1 MSEKKKIKKKELLR
15 RIEDLELKVDV
26 LRDKL
31 KSLGAHVQTPVIPF
45 LYTSTENTQPIC
57 PQCGI
62 DPNKSGSGTCTSLN
76 CPYSL
81 KITC

>member
-15 RIEDLELKVDV
+15 RIEDLELKVEV

-31 KSLGAHVQTPVIPF
+31 KSLGSHVQTPVIPF

-62 DPNKSGSGTCTSLN
+62 DPNKGGTCTSTN

>member
-15 RIEDLELKVDV
+15 RIEDLELKVEV

-31 KSLGAHVQTPVIPF
+31 KSLGAHVQTPVAPLRF
-45 LYTSTENTQPIC
+45 YTSENTQPIC

-62 DPNKSGSGTCTSLN
+62 DPNKGGTCMSVN

>member
-1 MSEKKKIKKKELLR
+1 MSEKKIKKKELLR
-15 RIEDLELKVDV
+15 RIEDLELKVEV

-31 KSLGAHVQTPVIPF
+31 KSLGTHVQTPVAPLRF
-45 LYTSTENTQPIC
+45 YTSENTQPIC

-62 DPNKSGSGTCTSLN
+62 DPNKSGSGTCMSVN

>member
-1 MSEKKKIKKKELLR
+1 MDTKKKKIKKKALLR
-15 RIEDLELKVDV
+15 RIEDLEYKLLVLK
-26 LRDKL
+26 DKVAA
-31 KSLGAHVQTPVIPF
+31 LGQNIQLPTYRYASDH
-45 LYTSTENTQPIC
+45 TQLDPIC

-62 DPNKSGSGTCTSLN
+62 DPNRGGTCTSTN

>member
-1 MSEKKKIKKKELLR
+1 MDTKKKKIKKRDLLR
-15 RIEDLELKVDV
+15 RIEDLEYKLTA
-26 LRDKL
+26 LRDKVSAFGNSIQVPTYKL
-31 KSLGAHVQTPVIPF
+31 IS
-45 LYTSTENTQPIC
+45 ENTQSEPIC

-62 DPNKSGSGTCTSLN
+62 DPNKGGTCMSTN

>member
-1 MSEKKKIKKKELLR
+1 MSEKKKIKKKDLLR
-15 RIEDLELKVDV
+15 RIEDLEYKLLALK
-26 LRDKL
+26 DKVNG
-31 KSLGAHVQTPVIPF
+31 LGQNIQVPTYRLISDHM
-45 LYTSTENTQPIC
+45 SSQPIC

-62 DPNKSGSGTCTSLN
+62 DPNKGGTCTSTN

>member
-15 RIEDLELKVDV
+15 RIEDLELKVEV

-31 KSLGAHVQTPVIPF
+31 KSLGTHVQTPVIPF

-62 DPNKSGSGTCTSLN
+62 DPNKGGTCASTN